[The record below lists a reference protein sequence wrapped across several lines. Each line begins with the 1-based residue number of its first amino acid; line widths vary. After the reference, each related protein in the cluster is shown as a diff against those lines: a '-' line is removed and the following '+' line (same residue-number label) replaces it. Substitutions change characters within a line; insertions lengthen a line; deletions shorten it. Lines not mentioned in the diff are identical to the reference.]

1 MDSQTFKPDLRRLLA
16 TQLHKPLST
25 WSHQCTLE
33 THSETFTHSCSSG
46 HSRSH
51 PQTQAHTQG
60 HSHTPV
66 RSGHSRSHPQTQAHT
81 QRHSHTHPCVT
92 ISTPSDNFIQAP
104 VDNIHMYKGKHK
116 GTHLHTQV
124 HSQRH
129 KKERTQAQGYSGT
142 LRGICALCTGA
153 HQDTLSDTHSCTFE
167 YVLTVKTTHLYA
179 HACRTL
185 EHSRMFGQ
193 V

>member
-33 THSETFTHSCSSG
+33 THSETFTHSCS
-46 HSRSH
+46 
-51 PQTQAHTQG
+51 
-60 HSHTPV
+60 
-66 RSGHSRSHPQTQAHT
+66 SGHSRSHPQTQAHT

-167 YVLTVKTTHLYA
+167 YVLTVKATHLYA